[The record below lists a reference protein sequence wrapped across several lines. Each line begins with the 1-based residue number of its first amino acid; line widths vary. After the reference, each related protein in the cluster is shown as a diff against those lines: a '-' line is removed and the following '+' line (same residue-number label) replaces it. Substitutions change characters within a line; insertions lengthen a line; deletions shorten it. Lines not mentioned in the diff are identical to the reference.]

1 MAQDLEG
8 EETLLLHTET
18 GLPLTVNHVRST
30 WKRYLC
36 SIDPELAQV
45 TPMVLR
51 ASFGTYMIH
60 QYRTGAHFRGLN
72 EQEFFDRLAA
82 MMNTS
87 SDMLANVYGAC
98 DLDDYRSTANEM
110 MRIYGHH
117 PREHDGDERVDSDDL
132 NPEIEMV
139 HGRTLANESRHRT
152 NNSRP
157 MSRVAS
163 YARSDSPD
171 LNPEM
176 IEMMQG
182 RTLSNEPR
190 HFTNNSRPMIR
201 VASYA
206 RSGRR
211 NMGIRHPGLA
221 NSMAF
226 EDHDGNLDLA

>member
-1 MAQDLEG
+1 
-8 EETLLLHTET
+8 
-18 GLPLTVNHVRST
+18 
-30 WKRYLC
+30 
-36 SIDPELAQV
+36 
-45 TPMVLR
+45 MVLH
-51 ASFGTYMIH
+51 ASFGTYIIH

-72 EQEFFDRLAA
+72 EQELFDRLAA
-82 MMNTS
+82 MINTS

-117 PREHDGDERVDSDDL
+117 PREHDGDERVDSDDP

-157 MSRVAS
+157 MIRVAS